1 MTNQALAAFPQTRR
15 VARAVALAAL
25 CLTFLLLA
33 SPLAHASAFSALAAA
48 GPPSTGTDCAFG
60 GVSAGGSGFTSASV
74 GPVSCVFVNTAVG
87 GSIGSVTGASGSWVT
102 GDFSAS
108 ALATGNPGNQGR
120 GNGITATGMLTFS
133 DSGLVTLPPGMD
145 SAAITFGVT
154 GISASA
160 GGGPAVAVGG
170 IASGDIVT
178 LAMSTGGSR
187 GTSGT
192 SSACLMDQLV
202 SSECPNGGLGFG
214 LAAGALAPVTL
225 TVHNGDDLQL
235 SLSIESSATVEAYI
249 SPMSANAAIAID
261 PLYLTLPDGVT
272 FDSGIADF
280 LSGAPV
286 SPVPEPASLS
296 LMAAGLGAMIALR
309 RRKRE
314 SYQSATTICPS
325 VR

>member
-1 MTNQALAAFPQTRR
+1 
-15 VARAVALAAL
+15 
-25 CLTFLLLA
+25 
-33 SPLAHASAFSALAAA
+33 
-48 GPPSTGTDCAFG
+48 
-60 GVSAGGSGFTSASV
+60 
-74 GPVSCVFVNTAVG
+74 VFVNTAVG

-120 GNGITATGMLTFS
+120 GNSITATGMLTFS
-133 DSGLVTLPPGMD
+133 DSGLVTLPPGMN

-178 LAMSTGGSR
+178 LAMSTGGSS

-192 SSACLMDQLV
+192 SSDCLTDQLV
-202 SSECPNGGLGFG
+202 SSECPNGGRGFG
-214 LAAGALAPVTL
+214 LPAGALAPITL

-235 SLSIESSATVEAYI
+235 SLSIESLATVEAYI
-249 SPMSANAAIAID
+249 APMSANAAIAID
-261 PLYLTLPDGVT
+261 PLYLKLPDGVT
-272 FDSGIADF
+272 FDSGIAGF

-296 LMAAGLGAMIALR
+296 LMAAGLGVMIAVR